1 MSSLRVKSRALRKAF
16 ILGDPIEHSLSP
28 DIHGYWLR
36 EHGIDGSYEAFNVP
50 PAYLAKT
57 LRKLAAEGYVG
68 GNITIPHKE
77 KALMLCD
84 ELSDAAREIGAVNT
98 IIFKDGKVFGDN
110 TDAYG
115 FMENIVSRE
124 TFAFEGKKALVLGAG
139 GASRA
144 VVYALQKAGSE
155 VLIANRTAER
165 AEKLAENFGC
175 GVLDWGKLSELND
188 IDFLVNTTSLG
199 MEGQDALSIDLTALP
214 SSALVTDIVYNP
226 LETELLK
233 QANERDLKAVDG
245 LGMLL
250 HQAVPGFEKWF
261 GARPE
266 VTPDLRDSVLK
277 ALKAREEKW
286 VLKEGV

>member
-124 TFAFEGKKALVLGAG
+124 TFAFGGKKALVLGAG

-175 GVLDWGKLSELND
+175 GVLDWSKLSELND